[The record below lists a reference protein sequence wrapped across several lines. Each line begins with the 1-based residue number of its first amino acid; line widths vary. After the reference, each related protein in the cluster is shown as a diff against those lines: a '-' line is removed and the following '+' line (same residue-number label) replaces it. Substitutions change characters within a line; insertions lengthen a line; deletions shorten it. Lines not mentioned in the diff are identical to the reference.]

1 MLGLGYRCDLR
12 CGQVEGRNEMEK
24 DKKRR
29 EVWVIGCD
37 FRDLR
42 RMEGQLAEHLVFFSY
57 IQACCLRSCLL
68 VCLCTSQKWSGCK
81 PSSRSQLGKYIADV
95 LQKCYIYFSVVREN
109 WPVRELARF
118 ANRTE
123 HISLTVRC
131 RLAVSFP
138 LGPSE

>member
-42 RMEGQLAEHLVFFSY
+42 RMEGQLVEHLVFFL
-57 IQACCLRSCLL
+57 IFKLVRSGL
-68 VCLCTSQKWSGCK
+68 
-81 PSSRSQLGKYIADV
+81 
-95 LQKCYIYFSVVREN
+95 
-109 WPVRELARF
+109 
-118 ANRTE
+118 
-123 HISLTVRC
+123 
-131 RLAVSFP
+131 LAVIF
-138 LGPSE
+138 ET